1 MSLSFEPILP
11 VPPETVRVAQAAFP
25 KGNPYLTLRD
35 ELGPIFGDAD
45 FACLFSTTGQPAV
58 PPWQLAL
65 VTLMQFRENL
75 SDRQAAEAVRSRI
88 DWKYV
93 LGLELTDA
101 GFDFS
106 VLSEFRQRLIEHNAS
121 ELLLE
126 RLLEH
131 CRQVGLIRAR
141 GKQRTDSTRVLA
153 SIRTLNRLELMA
165 ETLRAV
171 LNDLATIAPDWVR
184 QIAPSAWYKRY
195 GQRIEDSRL
204 PEATEKREA
213 YAQIVGADGYYLL
226 DCLAQANMPLDW
238 EALPTVVA
246 LKATWECYYERKVE
260 TQSGEQSVRWK
271 TKQELKRA
279 GERIES
285 PYDLEARYR
294 SRADTA
300 WTGYMV
306 HFSETCD
313 DDQCHL
319 MTHVVT
325 TPATIHEIDCTAPIH
340 QALIDKELAPQEHF
354 VDSAYVDA
362 QLLVS
367 SPKQGI
373 TLVGPARPNGS
384 WQSRKHDAFALSQ
397 FQVDWQHQQAICPQ
411 GKRSTSW
418 VESVDH
424 TGSRYIKVRFYPQDC
439 ANCPV
444 RSQCTKVKPGGVRS
458 LKLKPQEEYEALKAA
473 RAVHATEAWQQR
485 YKRRAGIEGT
495 ISQAVR
501 AFGLR
506 QTRYRGLAKTHLQ
519 NLAIAAA
526 MNLDRL
532 INWLNG
538 IPRAKTRLSRFAA
551 LAEA

>member
-1 MSLSFEPILP
+1 MSLSFEPIPP
-11 VPPETVRVAQAAFP
+11 VPPETVRVAKAAFP
-25 KGNPYLTLRD
+25 RGNPYLTLRD

-58 PPWQLAL
+58 SPWQLAL

-106 VLSEFRQRLIEHNAS
+106 VLSEFRQRLIEKNAAA
-121 ELLLE
+121 LLLE

-131 CRQVGLIRAR
+131 CRKVGLIRAR
-141 GKQRTDSTRVLA
+141 GQQRTDSTRVLA

-165 ETLRAV
+165 ETLRAA
-171 LNDLATIAPDWVR
+171 LNELATIAPDWVR
-184 QIAPSAWYKRY
+184 RIAPPDWYKRY

-204 PEATEKREA
+204 PEAAEKREA
-213 YAQIVGADGYYLL
+213 YAQVIGADGYYFLE
-226 DCLAQANMPLDW
+226 CLEQADMPVDW
-238 EALPTVVA
+238 QALSTIVA
-246 LKATWECYYERKVE
+246 LKATWNCYYERKVDP
-260 TQSGEQSVRWK
+260 QSGEQSVRWK

-279 GERIES
+279 GERIDS

-306 HFSETCD
+306 HLSETCD

-319 MTHVVT
+319 ITHVVT
-325 TPATIHEIDCTAPIH
+325 TPATIHEIDCTALIH
-340 QALIDKELAPQEHF
+340 QALINKELPPREHF

-373 TLVGPARPNGS
+373 MLVGPTRANCS
-384 WQSRKHDAFALSQ
+384 WQSKNHDAFDLSQ
-397 FQVDWQHQQAICPQ
+397 FQVDWQNKQAICPQ

-424 TGSRYIKVRFYPQDC
+424 TGSRYIKVRFHPQDC

-444 RSQCTKVKPGGVRS
+444 RSQCTRVKPGGVRS
-458 LKLKPQEEYEALKAA
+458 LKLMPQEEHEALKAA
-473 RAVHATEAWQQR
+473 RVKHATEEWQQR

-495 ISQAVR
+495 ISQGVR

-526 MNLDRL
+526 MNIDRL
-532 INWLNG
+532 VNWING
-538 IPRAKTRLSRFAA
+538 VPRAKTRISRFAA
-551 LAEA
+551 LEEA